1 MRMRDYMELTKLALI
16 KTVMPCVKLEIAE
29 QALQNESNPREQL
42 HQKINIQGGVEDEEE
57 PSTVKVR
64 IKISVSTDSGN
75 VAFEVCRESTFQ
87 NESGEKWKNREDA
100 MQDVKNT
107 AIPLAYE
114 DMQRFVEELSKSAGI
129 SPFPIPGYDTI
140 QKDES
145 E

>member
-1 MRMRDYMELTKLALI
+1 MQRKHI
-16 KTVMPCVKLEIAE
+16 P
-29 QALQNESNPREQL
+29 
-42 HQKINIQGGVEDEEE
+42 
-57 PSTVKVR
+57 
-64 IKISVSTDSGN
+64 
-75 VAFEVCRESTFQ
+75 

-100 MQDVKNT
+100 MQDVKNI

-114 DMQRFVEELSKSAGI
+114 DMQRFGEELSKSTGI

>member
-1 MRMRDYMELTKLALI
+1 ME
-16 KTVMPCVKLEIAE
+16 
-29 QALQNESNPREQL
+29 
-42 HQKINIQGGVEDEEE
+42 
-57 PSTVKVR
+57 
-64 IKISVSTDSGN
+64 
-75 VAFEVCRESTFQ
+75 
-87 NESGEKWKNREDA
+87 NREDA

>member
-1 MRMRDYMELTKLALI
+1 
-16 KTVMPCVKLEIAE
+16 
-29 QALQNESNPREQL
+29 
-42 HQKINIQGGVEDEEE
+42 
-57 PSTVKVR
+57 
-64 IKISVSTDSGN
+64 
-75 VAFEVCRESTFQ
+75 
-87 NESGEKWKNREDA
+87 

>member
-1 MRMRDYMELTKLALI
+1 MLLLKCAEKAHSKMSLA
-16 KTVMPCVKLEIAE
+16 K
-29 QALQNESNPREQL
+29 
-42 HQKINIQGGVEDEEE
+42 
-57 PSTVKVR
+57 
-64 IKISVSTDSGN
+64 
-75 VAFEVCRESTFQ
+75 
-87 NESGEKWKNREDA
+87 KWKNREDA

>member
-1 MRMRDYMELTKLALI
+1 MRIAFKLFTKLKLR
-16 KTVMPCVKLEIAE
+16 CV
-29 QALQNESNPREQL
+29 
-42 HQKINIQGGVEDEEE
+42 VE

-114 DMQRFVEELSKSAGI
+114 DMQRVDIK
-129 SPFPIPGYDTI
+129 DTAH
-140 QKDES
+140 Q
-145 E
+145 

>member
-1 MRMRDYMELTKLALI
+1 MELTKLALI

-87 NESGEKWKNREDA
+87 MSLAKNGKIAKMLCKMSKTLLSHWHMKICSDLLKNCPKVPGFLRFQSRA
-100 MQDVKNT
+100 M
-107 AIPLAYE
+107 I
-114 DMQRFVEELSKSAGI
+114 LSKRMRVSKTG
-129 SPFPIPGYDTI
+129 FD
-140 QKDES
+140 
-145 E
+145 

>member
-1 MRMRDYMELTKLALI
+1 MELTKLALI

-75 VAFEVCRESTFQ
+75 VAFEACRESTFWRKM
-87 NESGEKWKNREDA
+87 EKSRRCYARCQKHCYP
-100 MQDVKNT
+100 
-107 AIPLAYE
+107 I
-114 DMQRFVEELSKSAGI
+114 GI
-129 SPFPIPGYDTI
+129 
-140 QKDES
+140 
-145 E
+145 

>member
-1 MRMRDYMELTKLALI
+1 MELTKLALI

-57 PSTVKVR
+57 PSTVK
-64 IKISVSTDSGN
+64 VSTDSGN

>member
-1 MRMRDYMELTKLALI
+1 MNLAA
-16 KTVMPCVKLEIAE
+16 PPR
-29 QALQNESNPREQL
+29 NPT
-42 HQKINIQGGVEDEEE
+42 ISIVGGVKKLKLRCVVE

-64 IKISVSTDSGN
+64 IKISVSTDSRN

>member
-1 MRMRDYMELTKLALI
+1 MELTKLALI

-75 VAFEVCRESTFQ
+75 VAFEACRESTFQ
-87 NESGEKWKNREDA
+87 NESGEKWNNREDA

>member
-1 MRMRDYMELTKLALI
+1 M
-16 KTVMPCVKLEIAE
+16 
-29 QALQNESNPREQL
+29 
-42 HQKINIQGGVEDEEE
+42 E

-114 DMQRFVEELSKSAGI
+114 HMQRFVEELSKSAGI

>member
-1 MRMRDYMELTKLALI
+1 MKRETATFLTPPTI
-16 KTVMPCVKLEIAE
+16 ETVGFPGLR
-29 QALQNESNPREQL
+29 L
-42 HQKINIQGGVEDEEE
+42 
-57 PSTVKVR
+57 VKVR

-87 NESGEKWKNREDA
+87 NESGEKWKNRVDA

-107 AIPLAYE
+107 ASPLAYE

>member
-1 MRMRDYMELTKLALI
+1 MELTKLALI

-29 QALQNESNPREQL
+29 QALQNESNPHEQL

-87 NESGEKWKNREDA
+87 NESGKKMEKLRRCYARCQKHCYP
-100 MQDVKNT
+100 
-107 AIPLAYE
+107 I
-114 DMQRFVEELSKSAGI
+114 GI
-129 SPFPIPGYDTI
+129 
-140 QKDES
+140 
-145 E
+145 